1 MENEGERIDVL
12 QSLFR
17 WISLKSSWAQ
27 SRVFILELVY
37 QMRIFERSV
46 KSKSL
51 AILLHRIQRCR
62 SNDTQRIILPL
73 YAKNWFR
80 IYWINHR
87 SKKFDFS
94 RFEIIDSVAT
104 CCTRDQR
111 VSRRFIV
118 DFHRICEV
126 ILNPQ
131 LNPVY
136 PVHKSLRRRKK
147 TFALCTL
154 IFSEEDQQVLEK
166 DIS

>member
-1 MENEGERIDVL
+1 MRKTGSVYIGLTTVRRNLIFPA
-12 QSLFR
+12 S
-17 WISLKSSWAQ
+17 KSSIA
-27 SRVFILELVY
+27 SP
-37 QMRIFERSV
+37 
-46 KSKSL
+46 L
-51 AILLHRIQRCR
+51 AVQVIT
-62 SNDTQRIILPL
+62 S
-73 YAKNWFR
+73 
-80 IYWINHR
+80 
-87 SKKFDFS
+87 
-94 RFEIIDSVAT
+94 
-104 CCTRDQR
+104 DQR